1 MQRLPN
7 EQDYEIA
14 KPITVLYEKA
24 RAFNLVIKKAQTNN
38 CSLARMFGSVSKSK
52 LFYCSIPVNW
62 MYMHNQSPN
71 RHHGD

>member
-38 CSLARMFGSVSKSK
+38 CSLARM
-52 LFYCSIPVNW
+52 LALLVNLN
-62 MYMHNQSPN
+62 YFIAAYL
-71 RHHGD
+71 